1 MESKKARSPQ
11 RREFIARST
20 AVALGTM
27 AFPGLLRA
35 QSAKEVRVG
44 IIHPM
49 TGLVAYSGQHC
60 RLGSMLAIEQ
70 INNNGGIKSLGG
82 AKITPVLGDSQGRV
96 EVGVAEVERMN
107 EAGVAAYVGCYNS
120 PVVIAATQAAAKY
133 ETPFVVDVGSS
144 DLIVSRGLTN
154 VFRFSPG
161 FGQCVDT
168 GVAALETINKD
179 AGNPASTVVIV
190 HESGEMGTGTS
201 KLLMNQLPD
210 IGLKVLDVIAHDN
223 PARSFDNVALRLRSL
238 KPDLVMH
245 TGYANEYQLLA
256 RTLKRFKVP
265 TTQFSIMGAGFG
277 IKFLRESPDAAA
289 YQMDVNHWYRPDDPR
304 AQALKNEVEARKH
317 DFVYEV
323 FCSYNAIL
331 LLADALERAG
341 SADKGA
347 LTESL
352 AQSTWS
358 DHFMP
363 YAPTRFVN
371 GQNEGGRAAGLQIL
385 NNQIEMIY
393 PEQFASA
400 KPVFPNPEFR

>member
-1 MESKKARSPQ
+1 METKKTTPQ
-11 RREFIARST
+11 RREFLAKSA
-20 AVALGTM
+20 AVTLGAL
-27 AFPGLLRA
+27 AFPNILRA
-35 QSAKEVRVG
+35 QTKEIRVG

-60 RLGSMLAIEQ
+60 RLGSMLAIEH

-144 DLIVSRGLTN
+144 DLIVSRGLKN

-168 GVAALETINKD
+168 GISALDDINKA
-179 AGNPASTVVIV
+179 AGSPAKTVVLV
-190 HESGEMGTGTS
+190 HESGEMGTGTV
-201 KLLMNQLPD
+201 KLLQDRLPN
-210 IGLKVLDVIAHDN
+210 IGFEVIDVIAHDN

-289 YQMDVNHWYRPDDPR
+289 YQIDVNHWYRPEDAR
-304 AQALKNEVEARKH
+304 AQALKKEVEARNH
-317 DFVYEV
+317 DFIYEV
-323 FCSYNAIL
+323 FCSYNAML

-341 SADKGA
+341 STDKAA
-347 LTESL
+347 LTASL
-352 AQSTWS
+352 AESTWS

-363 YAPTRFVN
+363 YGPTQFVD
-371 GQNEGGRAAGLQIL
+371 GQNQGGRAAALQVL
-385 NNQIEMIY
+385 NNEIEMIH
-393 PEQFASA
+393 PTEFASA
-400 KPVFPNPEFR
+400 KAVFPNPEFS